1 MAKGGAQVSGRSF
14 RGPYQ
19 EVISGAPCS
28 NKDKD
33 RRSRSKAKDKP
44 GQDKHKRKHKATSRT
59 KDKAR
64 QGKPRQAQ
72 AKFKL
77 QEETLTCLK
86 GGDLAGTILFF
97 LNLFFPW
104 GNLLLATC
112 LSMPP
117 KVPPR
122 GPSRHY
128 LYQDRR
134 GGERTPVKA
143 FQTSCQVFL
152 GGGKV
157 GDGLKTLLHVL
168 AALGGGWGTAAT

>member
-1 MAKGGAQVSGRSF
+1 MPEGKLKKTQSRTEPIACVCVGVWVWVGGA
-14 RGPYQ
+14 
-19 EVISGAPCS
+19 
-28 NKDKD
+28 
-33 RRSRSKAKDKP
+33 
-44 GQDKHKRKHKATSRT
+44 
-59 KDKAR
+59 
-64 QGKPRQAQ
+64 
-72 AKFKL
+72 
-77 QEETLTCLK
+77 
-86 GGDLAGTILFF
+86 LAGTILFF
-97 LNLFFPW
+97 LNLFFLW
-104 GNLLLATC
+104 EGLLLATC

-152 GGGKV
+152 GEGKV

>member
-1 MAKGGAQVSGRSF
+1 MPEGKLKKTQ
-14 RGPYQ
+14 
-19 EVISGAPCS
+19 
-28 NKDKD
+28 
-33 RRSRSKAKDKP
+33 
-44 GQDKHKRKHKATSRT
+44 SRT
-59 KDKAR
+59 EPIVCVWVYR
-64 QGKPRQAQ
+64 CVGV
-72 AKFKL
+72 
-77 QEETLTCLK
+77 
-86 GGDLAGTILFF
+86 GGGGLAGAILFF
-97 LNLFFPW
+97 LNLFFLW
-104 GNLLLATC
+104 ENLLLATC

-168 AALGGGWGTAAT
+168 AALGGGWNTAAT